1 LVGRARHDRATVGPH
16 LLGEARFPNLA
27 LHHPER
33 RVDVVARQIPATL
46 QLRVEAPQHGGRS
59 LDLGV
64 ALALDED
71 FVATGDDADRQLL
84 LDPRDIDMVLAE
96 QRCAGGVVVE
106 PDAMARALEVGERC
120 YGCQANI
127 S

>member
-1 LVGRARHDRATVGPH
+1 
-16 LLGEARFPNLA
+16 
-27 LHHPER
+27 
-33 RVDVVARQIPATL
+33 
-46 QLRVEAPQHGGRS
+46 
-59 LDLGV
+59 
-64 ALALDED
+64 
-71 FVATGDDADRQLL
+71 
-84 LDPRDIDMVLAE
+84 MVLAE